1 MTRVTTM
8 VEVVADVVLGVDK
21 AVEEAGAVAITTVR
35 GVMREEV
42 AVVVRTTR
50 VTRKT
55 RTDLMRDM

>member
-21 AVEEAGAVAITTVR
+21 AVEEAGAVAITTAK